1 MKFTKNTLL
10 LISISISIS
19 IFIFILAILIYN
31 QLQQSDKITLSR
43 NTLFQKTYYK
53 CNTKHNP
60 PTKNILE
67 TNNFTRQHTLS
78 STQQPDLYIP
88 CGYGN
93 AELELFNLPRE
104 QVTQTKIFAISGCD
118 ILAGK
123 DTLWQTLEKVYSR
136 DGAKLLMPETY
147 ITKSANDLDLLKRFY
162 YPENIYVL
170 KKNIQRKEG
179 LLILDN
185 LMNILATI
193 KRNPRYVIIQ
203 HYITNPF
210 LIQKR
215 KLNIRLYIAVVCTL
229 SSGVKA
235 YLYTKGK
242 CIYTNQEYD
251 PNDIT
256 NSEAHLTSLNLDA
269 QIYNHLPETLT
280 ELQNYLGQVAYN
292 SIWQKIIYKLKKI
305 FFAIQKE
312 KAICQDIKGTMNFQ
326 LFGVDVMLDDAM
338 EPWILEFNKGPD
350 MSYKTQKDEKLKQN
364 LYQDLFCL
372 VDLVNDT
379 EKCYKSSGKWQV
391 IT

>member
-1 MKFTKNTLL
+1 MKFTKNTIL
-10 LISISISIS
+10 LISISI
-19 IFIFILAILIYN
+19 IFILATLIYHQIHQSN
-31 QLQQSDKITLSR
+31 QSAQITPSHNMLY
-43 NTLFQKTYYK
+43 QKTYYK

-60 PTKNILE
+60 PTQNILNA
-67 TNNFTRQHTLS
+67 NNFTRQHTLS

-88 CGYGN
+88 CGYSN
-93 AELELFNLPRE
+93 AELELFKLQRE
-104 QVTQTKIFAISGCD
+104 HVTQTKIFAISGCD

-147 ITKSANDLDLLKRFY
+147 LTKSANDLDLCERFY
-162 YPENIYVL
+162 HPENIYIL

-179 LLILDN
+179 ILILDN
-185 LMNILATI
+185 LMNILATV
-193 KRNPRYVIIQ
+193 KRDPRYVIIQ

-235 YLYTKGK
+235 YLYTQGK

-251 PNDIT
+251 HNNIA

-269 QIYNHLPETLT
+269 QIYNHLPETFT
-280 ELQNYLGQVAYN
+280 ELQNTIGQVAYN
-292 SIWQKIIYKLKKI
+292 FIWQKIIYKIKQI

-312 KAICQDIKGTMNFQ
+312 KAICQDIKGTLNFQ
-326 LFGVDVMLDDAM
+326 LFGVDVMLDDTL

-350 MSYKTQKDEKLKQN
+350 MSYKTPKDEKLKKN

-372 VDLVNDT
+372 VDLVNDK
-379 EKCYKSSGKWQV
+379 EKCLKVAEKWQ
-391 IT
+391 IIA